1 MRQAILLI
9 ALALAACQPQALA
22 HVTPSA
28 ASATHSPGP
37 AAPPGDL
44 IYMQDPNAP
53 RMLEMDWS
61 GKVRGSVSAQGFG
74 IPSPDGSRFF
84 RSTDRIVVEDWRG
97 HTLGALDADASSYG
111 LGTWAD
117 DGQHF
122 CGIVFPPG
130 SGPDAGK
137 ASLWVGAPGETG
149 RIVAAVGKPG
159 SQPGVAA
166 CSLKNNRAIVA
177 GGLSPHW
184 PPGANRYLI
193 TAEIQVVNLTT
204 GAIEFERDYPLGNL
218 GGQLETGPR
227 GDWVLVAASPDAR
240 YVAENGIF
248 NGTATIREVPTG
260 KSVATLQGS
269 VRGFSS
275 DGTRIV
281 VDVGTGGSA
290 EVQVA
295 TWSDQK
301 VVWRRP
307 GVAVTMLARPNSN
320 DIMIGVTSPSGDN
333 SDLIA
338 VDADGNSRIVI
349 RNASVTWPCPCA
361 IGV

>member
-1 MRQAILLI
+1 
-9 ALALAACQPQALA
+9 
-22 HVTPSA
+22 
-28 ASATHSPGP
+28 
-37 AAPPGDL
+37 
-44 IYMQDPNAP
+44 
-53 RMLEMDWS
+53 MLEMDWS
-61 GKVRGSVSAQGFG
+61 GKVRGSVSAQGFDL
-74 IPSPDGSRFF
+74 PSPDGSRFF
-84 RSTDRIVVEDWRG
+84 RLTDRMVVEDWRG
-97 HTLGALDADASSYG
+97 HALGALAADAISYG
-111 LGTWAD
+111 LGAWAD

-122 CGIVFPPG
+122 CGIVLPLG
-130 SGPDAGK
+130 NGPDAGK

-166 CSLKNNRAIVA
+166 CSVKNNRAIVT

-218 GGQLETGPR
+218 GAQRETGPR
-227 GDWVLVAASPDAR
+227 GDWVLVAASPYGR

-320 DIMIGVTSPSGDN
+320 DIMIGVTSPSGYN

-338 VDADGNSRIVI
+338 VDADGNSRVVI

>member
-1 MRQAILLI
+1 MRRPLLVI
-9 ALALAACQPQALA
+9 ALALAACQPQDSAKA
-22 HVTPSA
+22 TPS
-28 ASATHSPGP
+28 SSP

-44 IYMQDPNAP
+44 IYVRDPSAP

-61 GKVRGSVSAQGFG
+61 GKVRGSVSAQGFDL
-74 IPSPDGSRFF
+74 PSPDGSRFF
-84 RSTDRIVVEDWRG
+84 RLTDRMVVEDWRG
-97 HTLGALDADASSYG
+97 HALGALAADAISYG
-111 LGTWAD
+111 LGAWAD

-122 CGIVFPPG
+122 CGIVLPLG
-130 SGPDAGK
+130 NGPDAGK

-166 CSLKNNRAIVA
+166 CSVKNNRAIVT

-218 GGQLETGPR
+218 GAQRETGPR
-227 GDWVLVAASPDAR
+227 GDWVLVAASPYGR

-320 DIMIGVTSPSGDN
+320 DIMIGVTSPSGYN

-338 VDADGNSRIVI
+338 VDADGNSRVVI